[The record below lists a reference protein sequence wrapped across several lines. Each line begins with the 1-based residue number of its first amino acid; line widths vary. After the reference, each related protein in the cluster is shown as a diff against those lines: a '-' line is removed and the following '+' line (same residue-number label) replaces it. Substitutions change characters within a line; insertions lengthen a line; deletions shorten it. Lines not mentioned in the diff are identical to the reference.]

1 MNFMSAEEAAEE
13 VTALPESSKPAQRE
27 NRLSKYSTY
36 DVDNQHH
43 EATEAAYNFNEE
55 AAGVDEQRDL
65 AYTAR
70 QPQH

>member
-1 MNFMSAEEAAEE
+1 MIHFMSEPEQVAA
-13 VTALPESSKPAQRE
+13 PESKKRE

-36 DVDNQHH
+36 DVENQH
-43 EATEAAYNFNEE
+43 EPTEAAYND
-55 AAGVDEQRDL
+55 DEDQKDL